1 MEIDKIDT
9 FLENN
14 KNVTEQMLYSLISNN
29 NEANLSKVVES
40 CSNGI
45 LVMLYLILKIFM
57 KIKILPLY

>member
-29 NEANLSKVVES
+29 NEANLSKIVES
-40 CSNGI
+40 CSKEI
-45 LVMLYLILKIFM
+45 PVMLYLILKNI
-57 KIKILPLY
+57 